1 MASSE
6 GASSSSE
13 EEDPLLGELVPGRS
27 PVWPPIPDKLDEACD
42 LFHAHRGDGSRA
54 ALARMASDVEGGKE
68 ALSDL
73 DDLQTSCMLLIADAI
88 VRNVPG
94 YGKSCVVAGGLPL
107 KAFLRTRMRAGEE
120 GKGGGPD
127 PIVRARLAAASHHGA
142 LASDIDVFVVD
153 TVESVPESSRD
164 QLDKFPSRVM
174 REIGEVLSEY
184 LELELMYD
192 WTESVDACELHPDV
206 FVHGP
211 YGTIPGR
218 HRAHWPHGPHAA
230 AARECDGMEVLDF
243 PLESPGKSE
252 ARSALRRLAG
262 HLPAAAAARSTITH
276 VFDYVVSG
284 QSLQPCSEMNGIY
297 RVATFPVTINIIVL
311 DPSIGDA
318 ANAICQF
325 DLTPTMVAFGP
336 APARPKEFS
345 YLFGSGL
352 TLQHIE
358 TGRMDFTPCAFQP
371 TTEKG
376 RFSIWQG
383 ARPGDRPA
391 IRAAC
396 LRAAAGEEEE
406 EDGEGESGMRTKG
419 SSAGPAVEM
428 RSVTAGT
435 LVQIKRQVARV
446 EKYER
451 RGWELVPG
459 GRSWRAEDK
468 DRIFGGPPLP
478 RYHLRLMGLMRA
490 AGMLLVWEKRAKEAY
505 WSPARKRERGEFQR
519 DLEELIAPRPSPAG
533 P

>member
-1 MASSE
+1 
-6 GASSSSE
+6 
-13 EEDPLLGELVPGRS
+13 
-27 PVWPPIPDKLDEACD
+27 
-42 LFHAHRGDGSRA
+42 
-54 ALARMASDVEGGKE
+54 
-68 ALSDL
+68 
-73 DDLQTSCMLLIADAI
+73 
-88 VRNVPG
+88 
-94 YGKSCVVAGGLPL
+94 
-107 KAFLRTRMRAGEE
+107 MRAGEE

-358 TGRMDFTPCAFQP
+358 GGQLDFTPCAFQP

-376 RFSIWQG
+376 SLLLWE
-383 ARPGDRPA
+383 DLTRPA
-391 IRAAC
+391 DEGLAAIPAESV
-396 LRAAAGEEEE
+396 RAAAREGGG
-406 EDGEGESGMRTKG
+406 DGEAEGKC
-419 SSAGPAVEM
+419 SAPAEGPAVGM
-428 RSVTAGT
+428 MKGATAGIS
-435 LVQIKRQVARV
+435 VQVHRQVARV

-519 DLEELIAPRPSPAG
+519 DLEELRAPRPSPAG